1 MNKIESIKP
10 IIEELLKFYNVRYT
24 LNVSEIDANLTSA
37 EILGDNLSFL
47 IGFRGETLDSLQTII
62 NQVAFRRFGE
72 WNQVILDINGYKKQK
87 NEKIIEIT
95 KGYIDRVRFT
105 QKPIEMP
112 NMNPAERRQVHTF
125 ISDYDDIISESTGD
139 GINRRVVLKLKHSS
153 DPAGTT
159 ETEEN

>member
-105 QKPIEMP
+105 QKPVEMP

-125 ISDYDDIISESTGD
+125 ISDYDDIISESTGE

-153 DPAGTT
+153 DPSGTT